1 MDGFVQ
7 VWTEG
12 DGDPGYPDAQ
22 NKFSPSYAGFDIDGF
37 YEAASNASLDVH
49 QVIQNRPWFL
59 AHDNKTQ
66 AEWKPLE
73 NADIHNLSAIVN
85 PASYTG
91 IAAHAFQVAA
101 RYGGVPVAS
110 PSLLQLGPG
119 QKPRSGL
126 GLLKHIEIL
135 NEPNGW
141 WRGREGYMKPYE
153 IAAMLSAVYD
163 AHESTLG
170 GPGLGIKA
178 ADKDVQV
185 VMPGVTGT
193 SRRNLDIVRMIRL
206 WAQSER
212 TDGRFPADVLN
223 FHGYST
229 DDQADPGDATPEQAH
244 MLEGLRELVS
254 WRDTFEP
261 QMQLWLTEF
270 GYDTAQGSPDRAK
283 AYAQYSAEQVQAM
296 WLVRGFMLASIA
308 RVDRAH
314 IYMLRNVNDRG
325 GTKFETCGL
334 TSSKQTQWQPKLSFY
349 WVSTITNLLG
359 HMQIVNHTI
368 DNTSKL
374 YVAEFAAAD
383 TDEAAMKTASA
394 NSDSAP
400 QAASHAFVVWLGTA
414 TGGHMSYT
422 LRFQIDDDRSKNRHA
437 SASSITVVRL
447 VANSTIGNQS
457 LATTSPDTSG
467 KGAVKLPLVITEEPV
482 LVLIGQQPE
491 PESGP
496 VPPIDAPIPYSCKRR
511 DGSTLGP
518 GLFCDNN
525 STKSPLGSY
534 RVCPSGVAEECPNG
548 AICEQASDGVIHCAD
563 NPRSPCTGKEPGL
576 YCDTTQTKPA
586 RGWPDGYVACPA
598 DAMFLCRSSTPH
610 CAQNGTTVACLA
622 RNTTL

>member
-1 MDGFVQ
+1 MQ

-12 DGDPGYPDAQ
+12 DGDPGYPHAQ
-22 NKFSPSYAGFDIDGF
+22 NKFSSSYAGFDIDAF
-37 YEAASNASLDVH
+37 YEAATKASLDVH

-59 AHDNKTQ
+59 THGNKTQ

-73 NADIHNLSAIVN
+73 DADIHNLSAIVN

-110 PSLLQLGPG
+110 PSLLQLGAG

-141 WRGREGYMKPYE
+141 WRGREGFMKPYE

-163 AHESTLG
+163 AHESTLD

-212 TDGRFPADVLN
+212 KDMRFPADVLN

-229 DDQADPGDATPEQAH
+229 DEQADPGDATPEQAH

-254 WRDTFEP
+254 WRDNFEP

-283 AYAQYSAEQVQAM
+283 AYAQYSAEHVQAM

-314 IYMLRNVNDRG
+314 IYMLRNVNDKG

-368 DNTSKL
+368 DNSSKL
-374 YVAEFAAAD
+374 YIVEFAAAD
-383 TDEAAMKTASA
+383 ANETGITGASKGSGTVA
-394 NSDSAP
+394 
-400 QAASHAFVVWLGTA
+400 QAASRAFVAWLGTA
-414 TGGHMSYT
+414 TGGHMAHT
-422 LRFQIDDDRSKNRHA
+422 LRLQINDYRRNGKDANI
-437 SASSITVVRL
+437 ITPITLVRL
-447 VANSTIGNQS
+447 VANSTVGNQS
-457 LATTSPDTSG
+457 VAATSPDSSG
-467 KGAVKLPLVITEEPV
+467 DGVVDLPLDVTEEPV
-482 LVLIGQQPE
+482 LVLVGVTPKQ
-491 PESGP
+491 ESGP
-496 VPPIDAPIPYSCKRR
+496 VPPIDAPIPYACKRR
-511 DGSTLGP
+511 DGSALGP
-518 GLFCDNN
+518 GLFCDSN
-525 STKSPLGSY
+525 STNISSSGY
-534 RVCPSGVAEECPNG
+534 RVCPTGTTEKCPNG
-548 AICEQASDGVIHCAD
+548 GICEQISDGMIRCAD
-563 NPRSPCTGKEPGL
+563 NPRSPCTDKKPGL
-576 YCDTTQTKPA
+576 YCANEGTKPA
-586 RGWPDGYVACPA
+586 RGWPDGYVLCPA
-598 DAMFLCRSSTPH
+598 DTKLLCRSTAPR
-610 CAQNGTTVACLA
+610 CVQNGTTVACLPE
-622 RNTTL
+622 